1 MKEYKLIK
9 FELDGNCLT
18 PCPYGLKGVGRIMVY
33 SGSCQDCKHNK
44 GKVKKQVK
52 CSFEYDMQDEYDT
65 DNVEEHGCIER
76 VLPEEPKELPKIGE
90 KWRVRQDL
98 VIGERYDELMFM
110 EGMKK
115 DYIIVTGFFA
125 NGHVD
130 TNTYA
135 YSLEM
140 LDGRI
145 EEPSDCGS
153 DCVCKEVEKSC
164 DNCGYY
170 DNLAYSEPCNT
181 CTLGVTLKKV
191 SFNWKPKYT
200 ENKLEKVEPNKKVRK
215 YKYVCKSCDSG
226 KCVLIVKGSPSKF
239 DCCPMGGD
247 AKWKLKEK

>member
-1 MKEYKLIK
+1 MKKYKLIK
-9 FELDGNCLT
+9 YELDVNCLT
-18 PCPYGLKGVGRIMVY
+18 PCPYRLKGLGRIMVY
-33 SGSCQDCKHNK
+33 SASCNECKHYK
-44 GKVKKQVK
+44 GKVKNQVK

-98 VIGERYDELMFM
+98 VVGNVYGGVYFYENMRR
-110 EGMKK
+110 K
-115 DYIIVTGFFA
+115 IIVIASVHSENLYMECYGK
-125 NGHVD
+125 
-130 TNTYA
+130 Y

-164 DNCGYY
+164 ETCKHNNDDECMY
-170 DNLAYSEPCNT
+170 DGKCNLG
-181 CTLGVTLKKV
+181 TLDGWNSGESVKV
-191 SFNWKPKYT
+191 
-200 ENKLEKVEPNKKVRK
+200 EKVKK

-247 AKWKLKEK
+247 AKWKLKKEK